1 MKCSI
6 IIPCYNESANLPAL
20 VARLDA
26 FQTKEEMEFILVEN
40 GSADDSY
47 RIMQELTKGKK
58 AFKIVKVEVNQ
69 GYGYGLQQG
78 LAAATGDYVGWW
90 HADMQLGMNEMG
102 DFVSYLTEHN
112 YPKHIML
119 KASRRNRS
127 MMDYVFTFGQAV
139 FESFLFCTFM
149 KDVQATPV
157 LFDSSLREQMT
168 KTPNGFEIDIYTYVL
183 AKKCRY
189 NVERIKVRQLERVG
203 GASSWNTGLQS
214 RIRQSM
220 RIIKGSIAL
229 KKSMKQN

>member
-1 MKCSI
+1 MRCSI

-47 RIMQELTKGKK
+47 HIMQELTKEKK
-58 AFKIVKVEVNQ
+58 AFKIVKVAVNQ

-139 FESFLFCTFM
+139 YNSILFCTCM
-149 KDVQATPV
+149 NDVQATPI
-157 LFDSSLREQMT
+157 LFDIALRDKLT
-168 KTPNGFEIDIYTYVL
+168 HLPNGFEIDLYVYYM
-183 AKKCRY
+183 AKKEGY
-189 NVERIKVRQLERVG
+189 EIHRIPVQQLERVG
-203 GASSWNTGLQS
+203 GASSWNTGLKAKFRQTG
-214 RIRQSM
+214 RIFKS
-220 RIIKGSIAL
+220 SIAL
-229 KKSMKQN
+229 KKSIQ